1 MKSLICRITCNE
13 IPNLSY
19 YLQYNTQSYL
29 LQYIYVVLPAMKSL
43 ICRITCNAIHNLTCN
58 MILCCIVVLSAIQYL
73 SILPVNDG

>member
-1 MKSLICRITCNE
+1 MQYPVLPAAIWFMSYYLQW

-43 ICRITCNAIHNLTCN
+43 ICGITCNEIPNL
-58 MILCCIVVLSAIQYL
+58 SYYL
-73 SILPVNDG
+73 QWNP